1 MKRFNPLRWPL
12 SVAALGLRESVPCHR
27 GAAPMPPPRRPREA
41 VAGDGAQRRPSCLPG
56 GVRLK
61 NWHTTAR
68 RVRDPCKGGSRARPR
83 PRIPCPVPMTAR
95 ADLLAVIRAYMA
107 HDDAAGL
114 AEDLLLTLDLDQD
127 QEDALSDLRN
137 ELKTAPK

>member
-1 MKRFNPLRWPL
+1 MKTFSPLPWPL
-12 SVAALGLRESVPCHR
+12 SVAALRLRESVPCHR

-41 VAGDGAQRRPSCLPG
+41 VAGDGAQRRPSCPPG
-56 GVRLK
+56 SVRPK

-68 RVRDPCKGGSRARPR
+68 RVRDPCKYGLRARPR

-114 AEDLLLTLDLDQD
+114 AEDLLLTLELDQD
-127 QEDALSDLRN
+127 QEDALSDLRTDL
-137 ELKTAPK
+137 ETAPS